1 MTQTSKPE
9 FVTVVVRVDDPEAA
23 QPWLHTVGAAFAE
36 KETIAGI
43 TVTGMA
49 NSDEM
54 TRVEYLEGL
63 LDEENIHYDQA

>member
-1 MTQTSKPE
+1 MAQTSKPK

-36 KETIAGI
+36 KKAIPGI
-43 TVTGMA
+43 TVIGMA
-49 NSDEM
+49 NNDEM

-63 LDEENIHYDQA
+63 LDDQGIDYDRA

>member
-1 MTQTSKPE
+1 MTQTSKPK
-9 FVTVVVRVDDPEAA
+9 FVTVVVRIDDPEAA

-36 KETIAGI
+36 KKAIDGL
-43 TVTGMA
+43 TVTGMS

-63 LDEENIHYDQA
+63 LDEENIHYEQA

>member
-1 MTQTSKPE
+1 MTKTSKPKH
-9 FVTVVVRVDDPEAA
+9 VTVVVRLDDPEAA
-23 QPWLHTVGAAFAE
+23 QPWLNTVGAAFAG
-36 KETIAGI
+36 KENIPGI

-63 LDEENIHYDQA
+63 LDEEHIHYDQA